1 VKTCRFWI
9 LLVGL
14 ACLPLAGLFFG
25 TQALAETTA
34 PAAINNPNPGIELWQ
49 AVRGKLDSPT
59 ATQVR
64 GHDSSVLVNPQGELW
79 KSIRNSRLIPQGGQ
93 ALLVVLLIILGVYA
107 VRGPVKLASGESG
120 QQVDRHSVSSRIIH
134 WLVAGLFIILGI
146 TGLFLLL
153 GRPLLIPVIGKTAF
167 GGIAG
172 ASKEVHNILGLLFP
186 FALIF
191 MFVNLVRRN
200 LYEKGDLAWVAK
212 GGGMLGGGHVSAGKF
227 NAGEKILFWAT
238 IFLGIGISVTGY
250 VLDFPNIASWVLATS
265 TEFTQYRHVMGY
277 AHVIHSVIA
286 VLFIALAFGHIFL
299 ATLFVP
305 GTLSSM
311 TSGKVDSNWA
321 KEHHDRWYEEIRN
334 KSSGDNADP

>member
-1 VKTCRFWI
+1 MKTCRFWI

-120 QQVDRHSVSSRIIH
+120 RQVDRHSVNSRIIH
-134 WLVAGLFIILGI
+134 WLVAGLFVILGI

-167 GGIAG
+167 SVIAA
-172 ASKEVHNILGLLFP
+172 ASKEVHNILGPLFP

>member
-1 VKTCRFWI
+1 M
-9 LLVGL
+9 
-14 ACLPLAGLFFG
+14 
-25 TQALAETTA
+25 
-34 PAAINNPNPGIELWQ
+34 
-49 AVRGKLDSPT
+49 
-59 ATQVR
+59 R